1 RTPLSPANLK
11 HDCAPLSPTEFA
23 HSLEKSRNPLP
34 LAARGARAAGGET
47 DRRRVGQPPHPPRPR
62 AARGRLSPVTTATQL
77 RTRAAWRAGG
87 GDRRLAGAPRAGG
100 ARHGSGQ
107 AAAPRSVMKSRR
119 LRLDTEL
126 SLPPA
131 IPTLVWKVP
140 ANDGP
145 SGQFTSGLAC
155 REMPG
160 RSLRQTW
167 IVLYPRRRASRS
179 DDDIQRWRRALCGL
193 LFDLEAELIDQC
205 APLAFLAL
213 DVGGVLLRRAGHR
226 PTAVGDQAH
235 FHVVGVDDLAQLP
248 VEALDNRWRRAGR
261 REQSVIEHNVEP

>member
-1 RTPLSPANLK
+1 MAVFTCATVGTALPTVTITSTFKRTNSAAISAHRSVRPSDQRYSIAMLRFSIQPNSRRCATKAAVHGLK
-11 HDCAPLSPTEFA
+11 AEASCAQEAYRRQF
-23 HSLEKSRNPLP
+23 SRL
-34 LAARGARAAGGET
+34 LRARRERPRRRRAAEQR
-47 DRRRVGQPPHPPRPR
+47 DEV
-62 AARGRLSPVTTATQL
+62 AA
-77 RTRAAWRAGG
+77 
-87 GDRRLAGAPRAGG
+87 
-100 ARHGSGQ
+100 
-107 AAAPRSVMKSRR
+107 R
-119 LRLDTEL
+119 LRLDTGL

-140 ANDGP
+140 ANHG
-145 SGQFTSGLAC
+145 TV
-155 REMPG
+155 
-160 RSLRQTW
+160 RSVYLGASLPRNAWQVLETDLDR
-167 IVLYPRRRASRS
+167 LYPRRRASRS
-179 DDDIQRWRRALCGL
+179 DDDIQRWRCALCGL

-261 REQSVIEHNVEP
+261 REQSVIEHHVEPG